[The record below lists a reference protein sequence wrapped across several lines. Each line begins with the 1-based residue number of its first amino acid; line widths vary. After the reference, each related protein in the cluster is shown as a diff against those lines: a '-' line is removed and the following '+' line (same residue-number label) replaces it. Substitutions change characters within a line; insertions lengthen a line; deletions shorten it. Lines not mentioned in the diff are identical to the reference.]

1 MTTAMQT
8 PQRRSRSKLQD
19 VSLVNG
25 PMLLLKSIRGFSSN
39 RSLMWL
45 ATVPLAL
52 FGLGI
57 FNLSAH
63 AADLPE
69 LNAAFLANNLWLLIA
84 TILVIFMNAGFAMVE
99 AGMCRSKNAVNILAK
114 NLFVF
119 ALAVTAYW
127 TVGYSI
133 MYGGSLAGG
142 WLYFNGLFFDP
153 TVTAETVA
161 DGGLVPTVDFLF
173 QSAFAGTAA
182 TIVSGLVAE
191 RVKFGE
197 FVVFALVLTA
207 VIYPISGSWQWNGG
221 WLSELGFVDFA
232 GSSIVHSV
240 GAWAGLV
247 GAMLL
252 GPRIGKFVSGKPQ
265 AMPGHNMAIATLG
278 ALVLWIG
285 WYGFNPGSQLAM
297 DEWVPYVA
305 VTTTLAAAGGAI
317 GATLISTMTSGK
329 PDLTMIINGI
339 LAGLVS
345 ITAGCANL
353 TLVGSWLAGL
363 VGGVIVVF
371 SVSALDAA
379 EIDDPVGAFSVHGV
393 CGVWG
398 TLVVGIWGYDIQG
411 SQLAMDQ
418 WVPYVA
424 VTTTLA
430 AAGGAIGAT
439 VISTMT
445 SGKPDLTMIIN
456 GILAGLVSI
465 TAGCANLTLVGSWLA
480 GLVGGVIVVFSV
492 SALDAAEIDDPVGAF
507 SVHGV
512 CGVWGTL
519 VVGIWGYDIQGDG
532 SPLGFL
538 VGAGFNQFFIQALGC
553 AAYAIW
559 TLVTCWIAWSVIG
572 GLFGGIRVSEKE
584 EIQGLD
590 IGEHGME
597 AYPDFASSK

>member
-1 MTTAMQT
+1 
-8 PQRRSRSKLQD
+8 
-19 VSLVNG
+19 
-25 PMLLLKSIRGFSSN
+25 ML
-39 RSLMWL
+39 WL

-99 AGMCRSKNAVNILAK
+99 AGMCRSKKAVNILAK

-119 ALAVTAYW
+119 ALAVTSYW
-127 TVGYSI
+127 FIGYSL
-133 MYGGSLAGG
+133 MYGGSVADG
-142 WLYFNGLFFDP
+142 WLYFGGLFFDP
-153 TVTAETVA
+153 TVTADMVTDA
-161 DGGLVPTVDFLF
+161 GLVPTVDFLF

-197 FVVFALVLTA
+197 FVVFAVVLTA
-207 VIYPISGSWQWNGG
+207 FIYPIAGSWKWNGG
-221 WLSELGFVDFA
+221 WLDSLGFVDFA

-252 GPRIGKFVSGKPQ
+252 GPRIGKYSDGKPQ

-297 DEWVPYVA
+297 DQWVPYVA
-305 VTTTLAAAGGAI
+305 VTTTLAAAAGAI
-317 GATLISTMTSGK
+317 GATIVSTLTSGK

-345 ITAGCANL
+345 ITAGCGDM
-353 TLVGSWLAGL
+353 TLAGAWFAGL
-363 VGGVIVVF
+363 VGGIIVVF
-371 SVSALDAA
+371 SVAALDAA

-398 TLVVGIWGYDIQG
+398 TVV
-411 SQLAMDQ
+411 
-418 WVPYVA
+418 
-424 VTTTLA
+424 
-430 AAGGAIGAT
+430 IG
-439 VISTMT
+439 
-445 SGKPDLTMIIN
+445 L
-456 GILAGLVSI
+456 
-465 TAGCANLTLVGSWLA
+465 
-480 GLVGGVIVVFSV
+480 
-492 SALDAAEIDDPVGAF
+492 
-507 SVHGV
+507 
-512 CGVWGTL
+512 WGTA
-519 VVGIWGYDIQGDG
+519 VQGDG
-532 SPLGFL
+532 AGMGLFNGGGITLLL
-538 VGAGFNQFFIQALGC
+538 VQALGA

-572 GLFGGIRVSEKE
+572 GLFGGIRVSEE
-584 EIQGLD
+584 EETQGLD

-597 AYPDFASSK
+597 AYPDFASAK

>member
-1 MTTAMQT
+1 MTTALQT

-19 VSLVNG
+19 ASLVNG
-25 PMLLLKSIRGFSSN
+25 PMLLLRSIRGFSSN
-39 RSLMWL
+39 RSMLWL

-119 ALAVTAYW
+119 ALAVTSYW
-127 TVGYSI
+127 FIGYSL
-133 MYGGSLAGG
+133 MYGGSVADG
-142 WLYFNGLFFDP
+142 WLYFGGLFFDP
-153 TVTAETVA
+153 TVTADMVTDA
-161 DGGLVPTVDFLF
+161 GLVPTVDFLF

-197 FVVFALVLTA
+197 FVVFAVVLTA
-207 VIYPISGSWQWNGG
+207 FIYPIAGSWKWNGG
-221 WLSELGFVDFA
+221 WLDSLGFVDFA

-252 GPRIGKFVSGKPQ
+252 GPRIGKYSDGKPQ

-297 DEWVPYVA
+297 DQWVPYVA
-305 VTTTLAAAGGAI
+305 VTTTLAAAAGAI
-317 GATLISTMTSGK
+317 GATIVSTLTSGK
-329 PDLTMIINGI
+329 PDLTMIINGV

-345 ITAGCANL
+345 ITAGCGDM
-353 TLVGSWLAGL
+353 TLAGAWFAGL
-363 VGGVIVVF
+363 VGGIIVVF
-371 SVSALDAA
+371 SVAALDAA

-398 TLVVGIWGYDIQG
+398 TVV
-411 SQLAMDQ
+411 
-418 WVPYVA
+418 
-424 VTTTLA
+424 
-430 AAGGAIGAT
+430 IG
-439 VISTMT
+439 
-445 SGKPDLTMIIN
+445 L
-456 GILAGLVSI
+456 
-465 TAGCANLTLVGSWLA
+465 
-480 GLVGGVIVVFSV
+480 
-492 SALDAAEIDDPVGAF
+492 
-507 SVHGV
+507 
-512 CGVWGTL
+512 WGTA
-519 VVGIWGYDIQGDG
+519 VQGDG
-532 SPLGFL
+532 AGMGLFNGGGITLLL
-538 VGAGFNQFFIQALGC
+538 VQALGA

-572 GLFGGIRVSEKE
+572 GLFGGIRVSEE
-584 EIQGLD
+584 EETQGLD

-597 AYPDFASSK
+597 AYPDFASAK

>member
-1 MTTAMQT
+1 MTTALQT
-8 PQRRSRSKLQD
+8 PKRRSRSKLQD
-19 VSLVNG
+19 ASLING
-25 PMLLLKSIRGFSSN
+25 PILLLRSIRGFSSN
-39 RSLMWL
+39 RSMLWL

-119 ALAVTAYW
+119 ALAVTSYW
-127 TVGYSI
+127 FIGYSL
-133 MYGGSLAGG
+133 MYGGSVADG
-142 WLYFNGLFFDP
+142 WLYFGGLFFDP
-153 TVTAETVA
+153 TVTADMVTDA
-161 DGGLVPTVDFLF
+161 GLVPTVDFLF

-197 FVVFALVLTA
+197 FVVFAIVLTA
-207 VIYPISGSWQWNGG
+207 FIYPIAGSWKWNGG
-221 WLSELGFVDFA
+221 WLDSLGFVDFA

-252 GPRIGKFVSGKPQ
+252 GPRIGKYSDGKPQ

-297 DEWVPYVA
+297 DQWVPYVA
-305 VTTTLAAAGGAI
+305 VTTTLAAAAGAI
-317 GATLISTMTSGK
+317 GATIVSTLTSGK

-345 ITAGCANL
+345 ITAGCGDM
-353 TLVGSWLAGL
+353 TLAGAWFAGL
-363 VGGVIVVF
+363 VGGIIVVF
-371 SVSALDAA
+371 SVAALDAA

-398 TLVVGIWGYDIQG
+398 TLV
-411 SQLAMDQ
+411 
-418 WVPYVA
+418 
-424 VTTTLA
+424 
-430 AAGGAIGAT
+430 IG
-439 VISTMT
+439 
-445 SGKPDLTMIIN
+445 L
-456 GILAGLVSI
+456 
-465 TAGCANLTLVGSWLA
+465 
-480 GLVGGVIVVFSV
+480 
-492 SALDAAEIDDPVGAF
+492 
-507 SVHGV
+507 
-512 CGVWGTL
+512 WGTA
-519 VVGIWGYDIQGDG
+519 VQGDG
-532 SPLGFL
+532 AGMGLFNGGGINLLL
-538 VGAGFNQFFIQALGC
+538 VQALGA

-572 GLFGGIRVSEKE
+572 GLFGGIRVSEE
-584 EIQGLD
+584 EETQGLD

-597 AYPDFASSK
+597 AYPDFASAK

>member
-1 MTTAMQT
+1 
-8 PQRRSRSKLQD
+8 
-19 VSLVNG
+19 
-25 PMLLLKSIRGFSSN
+25 MLLLKSVRGFSSH

-45 ATVPLAL
+45 ACVPVAL
-52 FGLGI
+52 FGLGL
-57 FNLSAH
+57 FNLAAH

-69 LNAAFLANNLWLLIA
+69 LSAAFLANNLWLLIA

-99 AGMCRSKNAVNILAK
+99 AGMYRSKNAVNILAK

-127 TVGYSI
+127 FIGYSI
-133 MYGGSLAGG
+133 MYGGSVADG

-153 TVTAETVA
+153 SVSAETIA
-161 DGGLVPTVDFLF
+161 NDGLVPTVDFLF

-207 VIYPISGSWQWNGG
+207 IIYPISGSWQWNNG
-221 WLSELGFVDFA
+221 WLAQLGFVDFA

-252 GPRIGKFVSGKPQ
+252 GPRIGKFANGKPQ

-297 DEWVPYVA
+297 DQWVPYVA

-317 GATLISTMTSGK
+317 GATIISTMTSGK

-363 VGGVIVVF
+363 VGGIIVVF
-371 SVSALDAA
+371 SVAALDAA

-398 TLVVGIWGYDIQG
+398 TLVVGIWG
-411 SQLAMDQ
+411 
-418 WVPYVA
+418 
-424 VTTTLA
+424 
-430 AAGGAIGAT
+430 
-439 VISTMT
+439 
-445 SGKPDLTMIIN
+445 
-456 GILAGLVSI
+456 
-465 TAGCANLTLVGSWLA
+465 
-480 GLVGGVIVVFSV
+480 F
-492 SALDAAEIDDPVGAF
+492 
-507 SVHGV
+507 
-512 CGVWGTL
+512 
-519 VVGIWGYDIQGDG
+519 DIQGDG
-532 SPLGFL
+532 SALGFL
-538 VGAGFNQFFIQALGC
+538 VGGDFSQFFIQALGC

-572 GLFGGIRVSEKE
+572 GLFGGIRVSEE
-584 EIQGLD
+584 EETQGLD

-597 AYPDFASSK
+597 AYPDFASSAK

>member
-1 MTTAMQT
+1 
-8 PQRRSRSKLQD
+8 
-19 VSLVNG
+19 
-25 PMLLLKSIRGFSSN
+25 ML
-39 RSLMWL
+39 WL
-45 ATVPLAL
+45 ATVPLAW

-119 ALAVTAYW
+119 ALAVTSYW
-127 TVGYSI
+127 FIGYSL
-133 MYGGSLAGG
+133 MYGGSVADG
-142 WLYFNGLFFDP
+142 WLYFGGLFFDP
-153 TVTAETVA
+153 TVTADMVTDA
-161 DGGLVPTVDFLF
+161 GLVPTVDFLF

-197 FVVFALVLTA
+197 FVVFAVVLTA
-207 VIYPISGSWQWNGG
+207 FIYPIAGSWKWNGG
-221 WLSELGFVDFA
+221 WLDSLGFVDFA

-252 GPRIGKFVSGKPQ
+252 GPRIGKYSDGKPQ

-297 DEWVPYVA
+297 DQWVPYVA
-305 VTTTLAAAGGAI
+305 VTTTLAAAAGAI
-317 GATLISTMTSGK
+317 GATVVSTLTSGK

-345 ITAGCANL
+345 ITAGCGDM
-353 TLVGSWLAGL
+353 TLAGAWFAGL

-371 SVSALDAA
+371 SVAALDAA

-398 TLVVGIWGYDIQG
+398 TVV
-411 SQLAMDQ
+411 
-418 WVPYVA
+418 
-424 VTTTLA
+424 
-430 AAGGAIGAT
+430 IG
-439 VISTMT
+439 
-445 SGKPDLTMIIN
+445 L
-456 GILAGLVSI
+456 
-465 TAGCANLTLVGSWLA
+465 
-480 GLVGGVIVVFSV
+480 
-492 SALDAAEIDDPVGAF
+492 
-507 SVHGV
+507 
-512 CGVWGTL
+512 WGTA
-519 VVGIWGYDIQGDG
+519 VQGDG
-532 SPLGFL
+532 AGMGLFNGGGITLLL
-538 VGAGFNQFFIQALGC
+538 VQALGA

-572 GLFGGIRVSEKE
+572 GLFGGIRVSEE
-584 EIQGLD
+584 EETQGLD

-597 AYPDFASSK
+597 AYPDFASAK

>member
-1 MTTAMQT
+1 
-8 PQRRSRSKLQD
+8 
-19 VSLVNG
+19 
-25 PMLLLKSIRGFSSN
+25 ML
-39 RSLMWL
+39 WL

-119 ALAVTAYW
+119 ALAVTSYW
-127 TVGYSI
+127 FIGYSL
-133 MYGGSLAGG
+133 MYGGSVADG
-142 WLYFNGLFFDP
+142 WLYFGGLFFDP
-153 TVTAETVA
+153 TVTADMVTDA
-161 DGGLVPTVDFLF
+161 GLVPTVDFLF

-197 FVVFALVLTA
+197 FVVFAIVLTA
-207 VIYPISGSWQWNGG
+207 FIYPIAGSWKWNGG
-221 WLSELGFVDFA
+221 WLDSLGFVDFA

-252 GPRIGKFVSGKPQ
+252 GPRIGKYSDGKPQ

-278 ALVLWIG
+278 ALILWIG

-297 DEWVPYVA
+297 DQWVPYVA
-305 VTTTLAAAGGAI
+305 VTTTLAAAAGAI
-317 GATLISTMTSGK
+317 GATIVSTLTSGK

-345 ITAGCANL
+345 ITAGCGDM
-353 TLVGSWLAGL
+353 TLAGAWFAGL
-363 VGGVIVVF
+363 VGGIIVVF
-371 SVSALDAA
+371 SVAALDAA

-398 TLVVGIWGYDIQG
+398 TLV
-411 SQLAMDQ
+411 
-418 WVPYVA
+418 
-424 VTTTLA
+424 
-430 AAGGAIGAT
+430 IG
-439 VISTMT
+439 
-445 SGKPDLTMIIN
+445 L
-456 GILAGLVSI
+456 
-465 TAGCANLTLVGSWLA
+465 
-480 GLVGGVIVVFSV
+480 
-492 SALDAAEIDDPVGAF
+492 
-507 SVHGV
+507 
-512 CGVWGTL
+512 WGTA
-519 VVGIWGYDIQGDG
+519 VQGDG
-532 SPLGFL
+532 AGMGLFNGGGINLLL
-538 VGAGFNQFFIQALGC
+538 VQALGA

-559 TLVTCWIAWSVIG
+559 TLVTCWIAYEMWHFWFV
-572 GLFGGIRVSEKE
+572 E
-584 EIQGLD
+584 EI
-590 IGEHGME
+590 
-597 AYPDFASSK
+597 FAVPNHWMFNMGVVVAFMGALAM

>member
-1 MTTAMQT
+1 MQTNFLFMTTALQT

-19 VSLVNG
+19 ASLVNG
-25 PMLLLKSIRGFSSN
+25 PMLLLRSIRGFSSN
-39 RSLMWL
+39 RSMLWL

-119 ALAVTAYW
+119 ALAVTSYW
-127 TVGYSI
+127 FIGYSL
-133 MYGGSLAGG
+133 MYGGSVADG
-142 WLYFNGLFFDP
+142 WLYFGGLFFDP
-153 TVTAETVA
+153 TVTADMVTDA
-161 DGGLVPTVDFLF
+161 GLVPTVDFLF

-197 FVVFALVLTA
+197 FVVFAIVLTA
-207 VIYPISGSWQWNGG
+207 FIYPIAGSWKWNGG
-221 WLSELGFVDFA
+221 WLDSLGFVDFA

-252 GPRIGKFVSGKPQ
+252 GPRIGKYSDGKPQ

-278 ALVLWIG
+278 ALILWIG

-297 DEWVPYVA
+297 DQWVPYVA
-305 VTTTLAAAGGAI
+305 VTTTLAAAAGAI
-317 GATLISTMTSGK
+317 GATIVSTLTSGK

-345 ITAGCANL
+345 ITAGCGDM
-353 TLVGSWLAGL
+353 TLAGAWFAGL
-363 VGGVIVVF
+363 VGGIIVVF
-371 SVSALDAA
+371 SVAALDAA

-398 TLVVGIWGYDIQG
+398 TLV
-411 SQLAMDQ
+411 
-418 WVPYVA
+418 
-424 VTTTLA
+424 
-430 AAGGAIGAT
+430 IG
-439 VISTMT
+439 
-445 SGKPDLTMIIN
+445 L
-456 GILAGLVSI
+456 
-465 TAGCANLTLVGSWLA
+465 
-480 GLVGGVIVVFSV
+480 
-492 SALDAAEIDDPVGAF
+492 
-507 SVHGV
+507 
-512 CGVWGTL
+512 WGTA
-519 VVGIWGYDIQGDG
+519 VQGDG
-532 SPLGFL
+532 AGMGLFNGGGINLLLVQDLG
-538 VGAGFNQFFIQALGC
+538 A

-572 GLFGGIRVSEKE
+572 GLFGGIRVSEE
-584 EIQGLD
+584 EETQGLD
-590 IGEHGME
+590 ISEHGME
-597 AYPDFASSK
+597 SYPDFASAK

>member
-1 MTTAMQT
+1 MLYKSTGLMRPGISRFQPLSMTTAFQSSS
-8 PQRRSRSKLQD
+8 QRRGSRLQD
-19 VSLVNG
+19 VSLMNG
-25 PMLLLKSIRGFSSN
+25 PMLLLRSIRGLSSH

-45 ATVPLAL
+45 ACVPLAFL
-52 FGLGI
+52 GLGL

-63 AADLPE
+63 AAEMPE

-99 AGMCRSKNAVNILAK
+99 AGMCRQKNAVNILAK

-127 TVGYSI
+127 FVGYSI
-133 MYGGSLAGG
+133 MYGDPVSAG

-153 TVTAETVA
+153 SVSPELIGE
-161 DGGLVPTVDFLF
+161 GGLVPTVDFLF

-197 FVVFALVLTA
+197 FVVFSLVLTA
-207 VIYPISGSWQWNGG
+207 IIYPISGSWQWNGG
-221 WLSELGFVDFA
+221 WLSELGFIDFA

-252 GPRIGKFVSGKPQ
+252 GPRIGKFVDGKPQ

-297 DEWVPYVA
+297 DQWVPYVA

-317 GATLISTMTSGK
+317 GATVVSTLTSGK

-353 TLVGSWLAGL
+353 TMAGSWLAGL
-363 VGGVIVVF
+363 VGGAIVVF

-379 EIDDPVGAFSVHGV
+379 GIDDPVGAFSVHGV
-393 CGVWG
+393 CGIWG
-398 TLVVGIWGYDIQG
+398 TLVIGLWG
-411 SQLAMDQ
+411 
-418 WVPYVA
+418 
-424 VTTTLA
+424 
-430 AAGGAIGAT
+430 
-439 VISTMT
+439 
-445 SGKPDLTMIIN
+445 
-456 GILAGLVSI
+456 
-465 TAGCANLTLVGSWLA
+465 
-480 GLVGGVIVVFSV
+480 F
-492 SALDAAEIDDPVGAF
+492 
-507 SVHGV
+507 
-512 CGVWGTL
+512 
-519 VVGIWGYDIQGDG
+519 DIQGDG
-532 SPLGFL
+532 SAIGFL
-538 VGAGFNQFFIQALGC
+538 VGGGFSQFVTQAIGC
-553 AAYAIW
+553 IAYGVW
-559 TLVTCWIAWSVIG
+559 TVVTCWIAWKIIG
-572 GLFGGIRVSEKE
+572 GLFGGIRVSESE
-584 EIQGLD
+584 EIAGLD

-597 AYPDFASSK
+597 AYPDFASAGN

>member
-1 MTTAMQT
+1 
-8 PQRRSRSKLQD
+8 
-19 VSLVNG
+19 
-25 PMLLLKSIRGFSSN
+25 ML
-39 RSLMWL
+39 WL

-52 FGLGI
+52 FGLGV

-63 AADLPE
+63 ANELPE

-119 ALAVTAYW
+119 ALAVTSYW
-127 TVGYSI
+127 FIGYSL
-133 MYGGSLAGG
+133 MYGGSLIDG
-142 WLYFNGLFFDP
+142 WLFFNGLFFDP

-161 DGGLVPTVDFLF
+161 DAGLVPTVDFLF
-173 QSAFAGTAA
+173 QAAFAGTAA

-197 FVVFALVLTA
+197 FVVFALILTA
-207 VIYPISGSWQWNGG
+207 FIYPIAGSWKWNGG
-221 WLSELGFVDFA
+221 WLDSLGFIDFA

-252 GPRIGKFVSGKPQ
+252 GPRIGKFKDGKPQ
-265 AMPGHNMAIATLG
+265 AMPGHSMSIATLG
-278 ALVLWIG
+278 ALILWIG
-285 WYGFNPGSQLAM
+285 WYGFNP
-297 DEWVPYVA
+297 
-305 VTTTLAAAGGAI
+305 
-317 GATLISTMTSGK
+317 
-329 PDLTMIINGI
+329 
-339 LAGLVS
+339 
-345 ITAGCANL
+345 
-353 TLVGSWLAGL
+353 
-363 VGGVIVVF
+363 
-371 SVSALDAA
+371 
-379 EIDDPVGAFSVHGV
+379 
-393 CGVWG
+393 
-398 TLVVGIWGYDIQG
+398 G

-465 TAGCANLTLVGSWLA
+465 TAGCGDMTLTGSWFA
-480 GLVGGVIVVFSV
+480 GLVGGIIVVFAV
-492 SALDAAEIDDPVGAF
+492 GALDAAGIDDPVGAF

-512 CGVWGTL
+512 CGIWGTL
-519 VVGIWGYDIQGDG
+519 VIGLWGTAVQGDG
-532 SPLGFL
+532 SGLGLFNGGGINLLL
-538 VGAGFNQFFIQALGC
+538 VQALG
-553 AAYAIW
+553 AGAYALWSLI
-559 TLVTCWIAWSVIG
+559 TCWLAWSIIG
-572 GLFGGIRVSEKE
+572 GLFGGIRVSESE

-597 AYPDFASSK
+597 AYPDFASS

>member
-1 MTTAMQT
+1 
-8 PQRRSRSKLQD
+8 
-19 VSLVNG
+19 
-25 PMLLLKSIRGFSSN
+25 ML
-39 RSLMWL
+39 WL

-119 ALAVTAYW
+119 ALAVTSYW
-127 TVGYSI
+127 FIGYSL
-133 MYGGSLAGG
+133 MYGGSVADG
-142 WLYFNGLFFDP
+142 WLYFGGLFFDP
-153 TVTAETVA
+153 TVTADMVTDA
-161 DGGLVPTVDFLF
+161 GLVPTVDFLF

-197 FVVFALVLTA
+197 FVVFAVVLTA
-207 VIYPISGSWQWNGG
+207 FIYPIAGSWKWNGG
-221 WLSELGFVDFA
+221 WLDSLGFVDFA

-252 GPRIGKFVSGKPQ
+252 GPRIGKYSDGKPQ

-297 DEWVPYVA
+297 DQWVPYVA
-305 VTTTLAAAGGAI
+305 VTTTLAAAAGAI
-317 GATLISTMTSGK
+317 GATIVSTLTSGK

-345 ITAGCANL
+345 ITAGCGDM
-353 TLVGSWLAGL
+353 TLAGAWFAGL
-363 VGGVIVVF
+363 VGGIIVVF
-371 SVSALDAA
+371 SVAALDAA

-398 TLVVGIWGYDIQG
+398 TVV
-411 SQLAMDQ
+411 
-418 WVPYVA
+418 
-424 VTTTLA
+424 
-430 AAGGAIGAT
+430 IG
-439 VISTMT
+439 
-445 SGKPDLTMIIN
+445 L
-456 GILAGLVSI
+456 
-465 TAGCANLTLVGSWLA
+465 
-480 GLVGGVIVVFSV
+480 
-492 SALDAAEIDDPVGAF
+492 
-507 SVHGV
+507 
-512 CGVWGTL
+512 WGTA
-519 VVGIWGYDIQGDG
+519 VQGDG
-532 SPLGFL
+532 AGMGLFNGGGITLLL
-538 VGAGFNQFFIQALGC
+538 VQALGA

-572 GLFGGIRVSEKE
+572 GLFGGIRVSEE
-584 EIQGLD
+584 EETQGLD

-597 AYPDFASSK
+597 AYPDFESAK

>member
-8 PQRRSRSKLQD
+8 PTRRSRSKLQEA
-19 VSLVNG
+19 SLADG
-25 PMLLLKSIRGFSSN
+25 PLLLLRSIRGFSSN
-39 RSLMWL
+39 RSMLWL

-52 FGLGI
+52 FGLGV

-63 AADLPE
+63 ANELPE

-119 ALAVTAYW
+119 ALAVTSYW
-127 TVGYSI
+127 FIGYSL
-133 MYGGSLAGG
+133 MYGGSLIDG
-142 WLYFNGLFFDP
+142 WLFFNGLFFDP

-173 QSAFAGTAA
+173 QAAFAGTAA

-197 FVVFALVLTA
+197 FVVFALILTA
-207 VIYPISGSWQWNGG
+207 FIYPIAGSWKWNGG
-221 WLSELGFVDFA
+221 WLDSLGFIDFA

-252 GPRIGKFVSGKPQ
+252 GPRIGKFKEGKPQ
-265 AMPGHNMAIATLG
+265 AMPGHNMSIATLG
-278 ALVLWIG
+278 ALILWIG
-285 WYGFNPGSQLAM
+285 WYGFNP
-297 DEWVPYVA
+297 
-305 VTTTLAAAGGAI
+305 
-317 GATLISTMTSGK
+317 
-329 PDLTMIINGI
+329 
-339 LAGLVS
+339 
-345 ITAGCANL
+345 
-353 TLVGSWLAGL
+353 
-363 VGGVIVVF
+363 
-371 SVSALDAA
+371 
-379 EIDDPVGAFSVHGV
+379 
-393 CGVWG
+393 
-398 TLVVGIWGYDIQG
+398 G

-439 VISTMT
+439 VVSTMT
-445 SGKPDLTMIIN
+445 SGKPDLTMTIN

-465 TAGCANLTLVGSWLA
+465 TAGCGDMTLTGSWFA
-480 GLVGGVIVVFSV
+480 GLVGGVIVVFAV
-492 SALDAAEIDDPVGAF
+492 GALDAAGIDDPVGAF

-519 VVGIWGYDIQGDG
+519 VIGLWGTAVQGDG
-532 SPLGFL
+532 SGLGLFNGGGINLLL
-538 VGAGFNQFFIQALGC
+538 VQALG
-553 AAYAIW
+553 AGVYALWSLI
-559 TLVTCWIAWSVIG
+559 TCWIAWSVIG
-572 GLFGGIRVSEKE
+572 GLFGGIRVSESE

-597 AYPDFASSK
+597 AYPDFASR

>member
-1 MTTAMQT
+1 MTTALQT

-19 VSLVNG
+19 ASLVNG
-25 PMLLLKSIRGFSSN
+25 PMLLLRSIRGFSSN
-39 RSLMWL
+39 RSMLWL
-45 ATVPLAL
+45 ATVPVAL

-63 AADLPE
+63 AGDLPE
-69 LNAAFLANNLWLLIA
+69 LNAAFLANNLWLLVA

-119 ALAVTAYW
+119 ALAVTSYW
-127 TVGYSI
+127 FIGYSL
-133 MYGGSLAGG
+133 MYGDSVAGG
-142 WLYFNGLFFDP
+142 WLYFMGLFFDP

-161 DGGLVPTVDFLF
+161 DAGLVPTVDFLF

-197 FVVFALVLTA
+197 FVVFAIVLTA
-207 VIYPISGSWQWNGG
+207 FIYPIAGSWQWNGG
-221 WLSELGFVDFA
+221 WLSELGFIDFA

-252 GPRIGKFVSGKPQ
+252 GPRIGKYSDGKPQ

-297 DEWVPYVA
+297 DQWVPYVA
-305 VTTTLAAAGGAI
+305 VTTTLAAAAGAI
-317 GATLISTMTSGK
+317 GATIVSTLTSGK

-345 ITAGCANL
+345 ITAGCGDM
-353 TLVGSWLAGL
+353 TLAGAWFAGL
-363 VGGVIVVF
+363 VGGIIVVF
-371 SVSALDAA
+371 SVAALDAA

-398 TLVVGIWGYDIQG
+398 TVV
-411 SQLAMDQ
+411 
-418 WVPYVA
+418 
-424 VTTTLA
+424 
-430 AAGGAIGAT
+430 IG
-439 VISTMT
+439 
-445 SGKPDLTMIIN
+445 L
-456 GILAGLVSI
+456 
-465 TAGCANLTLVGSWLA
+465 
-480 GLVGGVIVVFSV
+480 
-492 SALDAAEIDDPVGAF
+492 
-507 SVHGV
+507 
-512 CGVWGTL
+512 WGTA
-519 VVGIWGYDIQGDG
+519 VQGDG
-532 SPLGFL
+532 AGMGLFNGGGITLLL
-538 VGAGFNQFFIQALGC
+538 VQALGA

-572 GLFGGIRVSEKE
+572 GLFGGIRVSEE
-584 EIQGLD
+584 EETQGLD

-597 AYPDFASSK
+597 AYPDFASAK

>member
-1 MTTAMQT
+1 MTTALQT
-8 PQRRSRSKLQD
+8 PQRRSRPKLQD
-19 VSLVNG
+19 ASLVNG
-25 PMLLLKSIRGFSSN
+25 PMLLLRSIRGFSSN
-39 RSLMWL
+39 RSMLWL

-119 ALAVTAYW
+119 ALAVTSYW
-127 TVGYSI
+127 FIGYSL
-133 MYGGSLAGG
+133 MYGGSVADG
-142 WLYFNGLFFDP
+142 WLYFGGLFFDP
-153 TVTAETVA
+153 TVTADMVTDA
-161 DGGLVPTVDFLF
+161 GLVPTVDFLF

-197 FVVFALVLTA
+197 FVVFAVVLTA
-207 VIYPISGSWQWNGG
+207 FIYPIAGSWKWNGG
-221 WLSELGFVDFA
+221 WLDSLGFVDFA

-252 GPRIGKFVSGKPQ
+252 GPRIGKYSDGKPQ

-297 DEWVPYVA
+297 DQWVPYVA
-305 VTTTLAAAGGAI
+305 VTTTLAAAAGAI
-317 GATLISTMTSGK
+317 GATIVSTLTSGK

-345 ITAGCANL
+345 ITAGCGDM
-353 TLVGSWLAGL
+353 TLAGAWFAGL
-363 VGGVIVVF
+363 VGGIIVVF
-371 SVSALDAA
+371 SVAALDAA

-398 TLVVGIWGYDIQG
+398 TVV
-411 SQLAMDQ
+411 
-418 WVPYVA
+418 
-424 VTTTLA
+424 
-430 AAGGAIGAT
+430 IG
-439 VISTMT
+439 
-445 SGKPDLTMIIN
+445 L
-456 GILAGLVSI
+456 
-465 TAGCANLTLVGSWLA
+465 
-480 GLVGGVIVVFSV
+480 
-492 SALDAAEIDDPVGAF
+492 
-507 SVHGV
+507 
-512 CGVWGTL
+512 WGTA
-519 VVGIWGYDIQGDG
+519 VQGDG
-532 SPLGFL
+532 AGMGLFNGGGITLLL
-538 VGAGFNQFFIQALGC
+538 VQALGA

-572 GLFGGIRVSEKE
+572 GLFGGIRVSEE
-584 EIQGLD
+584 EETQGLD

-597 AYPDFASSK
+597 AYPDFASAK

>member
-1 MTTAMQT
+1 MFFLVIKKIMTTALHT
-8 PQRRSRSKLQD
+8 PHRRSRSKLQD
-19 VSLVNG
+19 VNLVNG
-25 PMLLLKSIRGFSSN
+25 PMLLLRSLRGFSSN
-39 RSLMWL
+39 RSLLWL
-45 ATVPLAL
+45 ATVPIAL

-127 TVGYSI
+127 FIGYSI
-133 MYGGSLAGG
+133 MYGGSIAEG
-142 WLYFNGLFFDP
+142 WLYFSGLFFDP

-161 DGGLVPTVDFLF
+161 DAGLVPTVDFLF

-207 VIYPISGSWQWNGG
+207 FIYPISGSWQWNGG
-221 WLSELGFVDFA
+221 WLAELGFVDFA

-252 GPRIGKFVSGKPQ
+252 GPRIGKFIDGKPQ

-297 DEWVPYVA
+297 DQWVPYVA

-317 GATLISTMTSGK
+317 GATIISTMTSGK

-398 TLVVGIWGYDIQG
+398 TLVVGIWG
-411 SQLAMDQ
+411 
-418 WVPYVA
+418 
-424 VTTTLA
+424 
-430 AAGGAIGAT
+430 
-439 VISTMT
+439 
-445 SGKPDLTMIIN
+445 
-456 GILAGLVSI
+456 
-465 TAGCANLTLVGSWLA
+465 
-480 GLVGGVIVVFSV
+480 F
-492 SALDAAEIDDPVGAF
+492 
-507 SVHGV
+507 
-512 CGVWGTL
+512 
-519 VVGIWGYDIQGDG
+519 DIQGDG
-532 SPLGFL
+532 SALGFL
-538 VGAGFNQFFIQALGC
+538 VGGGFNQFFVQALGC

-559 TLVTCWIAWSVIG
+559 TLVTCWLAWSIIG
-572 GLFGGIRVSEKE
+572 GLFGGIRVSESE
-584 EIQGLD
+584 EVQGLD

-597 AYPDFASSK
+597 AYPDFASVK